1 MLRGAYS
8 AISGMI
14 AQDRRQEALT
24 NNLSNI
30 HTPGYKRD
38 DAVMRSFPEY
48 LLQRIRDQEQIT
60 VNGKTMPGQ
69 PVKIGA
75 LSHGVYTQELIPYF
89 SQGDLVETG
98 NPFDVAIYDAELL
111 PQEADGRLVKPS
123 LFFTVQTRDGDVRY
137 TRNGNWTLDNENKLV
152 TAEGHLV
159 LNENGEPIQIENQN
173 FTVDAD
179 GVIRVPTDD
188 PNVQEEVARLALIGV
203 NNPLLMVKEGNNVY
217 RWEGAEEPFNAFI
230 AQDAKFELRQ
240 GYQERSNVDPTQTIA
255 DMMQVL
261 RLYEANQKTFQ
272 AYDRTLQNL
281 NEIGRL

>member
-48 LLQRIRDQEQIT
+48 LLQRIRDQEQIPM
-60 VNGKTMPGQ
+60 NGKTMPGR
-69 PVKIGA
+69 PARIGA

-89 SQGDLVETG
+89 AQGDLVQTG

-111 PQEADGRLVKPS
+111 PQEVEGRLVKPA
-123 LFFTVQTRDGDVRY
+123 LFFTVQTREGDVRY
-137 TRNGNWTLDNENKLV
+137 TRNGSWTLDNENQLV

-159 LNENGEPIQIENQN
+159 LDENGEPIQLENQH

-203 NNPLLMVKEGNNVY
+203 NNPLLMVKEGDNVY
-217 RWEGAEEPFNAFI
+217 RWEGEEAPYNAFI
-230 AQDAKFELRQ
+230 AEDAQFVLRQ

-281 NEIGRL
+281 NEIGRM